1 MARKLYARI
10 NQAEKPLV
18 LVRDQGKRTWR
29 PENDR
34 SVDLHAGDK
43 AVFSVLVDGR
53 SVRVF
58 VVKEDR
64 ELGRVKLRVGG
75 KLYTVTL
82 EDERAHL
89 MQTLGLDKRAG
100 MVSPELKAPMPGLV
114 LNILVRP
121 GDAVKKNDPVLV
133 LEAMKMENV
142 IKAPGDAVVAQ
153 VHAVQ
158 GKAVEK
164 GQLLLL
170 FVKG

>member
-10 NQAEKPLV
+10 NQADKPLV
-18 LVRDQGKRTWR
+18 LVRDREARVWR
-29 PENDR
+29 PESGGTMDV
-34 SVDLHAGDK
+34 SASSKGI
-43 AVFSVLVDGR
+43 FSVLIDGR
-53 SVRVF
+53 SVRAI

-64 ELGRVKLRVGG
+64 EQGLVKVRIGG
-75 KLYTVTL
+75 KLYTVAL

-100 MVSPELKAPMPGLV
+100 TVAPELKAPMPGLV
-114 LNILVRP
+114 LSVLVKS
-121 GDAVKKNDPVLV
+121 GDSVKKNDPVLV

-164 GQLLLL
+164 GQLLLM
-170 FVKG
+170 FAKN